1 VKDVSPSVE
10 EYLARLPDDQ
20 RAALEDLRRQILAVA
35 PDAREVISY
44 GMPGFRLHGVLVW
57 IGAAKNHCALYPH
70 GLVEAFADQLTGF
83 ETSKGAIRFQP
94 NKPLPRA
101 LVEAIV
107 RRRVEEDREEAALK
121 AAKRTARRRG

>member
-1 VKDVSPSVE
+1 MKAAPANIDD
-10 EYLARLPDDQ
+10 YLARLPDDQ
-20 RAALEDLRRQILAVA
+20 RAALEALRRQILAVA

-57 IGAAKNHCALYPH
+57 MGAAKNHCALYPH
-70 GLVEAFADQLTGF
+70 GLVEAFADQLTDF

-94 NKPLPRA
+94 DRPLPKA

-107 RRRVEEDREEAALK
+107 HRRLDEDREEAALR
-121 AAKRTARRRG
+121 AAKTAARRKA